1 MMPGKHINILRRASA
16 TASIILFAVAILLPA
31 CSSDAYESGDGRYSY
46 LRADFV
52 EASTDADAHF
62 YAADTDDGAKLNL
75 SPTITASW
83 ANVADTTYRALLYYN
98 VPTAS
103 YSSSNAPASPACAP
117 ASPAG
122 GLVSTTNVPGPTAN
136 APASSSAGNPVLTS
150 QGYVGSSQSVEP
162 VAIARVFMPSIIDAT
177 GSGQSLSIDALG
189 LETAWMSKNGRYIN
203 LGIIVKT
210 GKQDETDSS
219 QRIGLAYTGSEEA
232 ADGTKVHHLTL
243 LHDQNGVPE
252 YYSSNAYVSVS
263 LSSLP
268 FPAMSGDRIEIA
280 VNTYGGEK
288 NEVFT
293 ILSATTE

>member
-1 MMPGKHINILRRASA
+1 
-16 TASIILFAVAILLPA
+16 
-31 CSSDAYESGDGRYSY
+31 
-46 LRADFV
+46 
-52 EASTDADAHF
+52 
-62 YAADTDDGAKLNL
+62 
-75 SPTITASW
+75 
-83 ANVADTTYRALLYYN
+83 
-98 VPTAS
+98 
-103 YSSSNAPASPACAP
+103 
-117 ASPAG
+117 
-122 GLVSTTNVPGPTAN
+122 
-136 APASSSAGNPVLTS
+136 
-150 QGYVGSSQSVEP
+150 
-162 VAIARVFMPSIIDAT
+162 MPSIIDAT
-177 GSGQSLSIDALG
+177 GGGQSLSIDALG

-288 NEVFT
+288 KEVFT
-293 ILSATTE
+293 IQSAITE